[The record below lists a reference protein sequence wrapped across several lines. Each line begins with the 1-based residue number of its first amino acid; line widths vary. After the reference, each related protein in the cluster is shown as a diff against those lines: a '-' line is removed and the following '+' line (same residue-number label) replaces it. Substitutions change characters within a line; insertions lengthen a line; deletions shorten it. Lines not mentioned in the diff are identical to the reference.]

1 MQQNKGIEPFT
12 QNGRKEKGDGMDKKI
27 RDIE

>member
-12 QNGRKEKGDGMDKKI
+12 QNGRKEKGDGMDKKNKGY
-27 RDIE
+27 